1 MRTILLDGDIV
12 AYQIACRNE
21 VSIDWGPDADGVD
34 VVQRSTD
41 MEAAKEQLDREV
53 KRLKKMLGATRVIVC
68 LTDSQNFRKE
78 ILPSYKANRKGSIKP
93 ALLGEIRKYFHESQ
107 EVFIRPFL
115 EADDVMGILSTMG
128 DNKLITGERI
138 IVSIDKDM
146 KSVPGLLFN
155 PNHVDRGVIE
165 ISTEQADLE
174 HMRQTLT
181 GDATDGYGGC
191 PGIGKG
197 KVDKVL
203 TKKHPDQ
210 THWELVVRAYVAK
223 GLTEADALVQ
233 ARVARICRVDDYD
246 MTNKRAIP
254 WNPPTKPNN
263 QQKEVA

>member
-21 VSIDWGPDADGVD
+21 TTIDWGPDENGADVI
-34 VVQRSTD
+34 QRSTD
-41 MEAAKEQLDREV
+41 MEEAKVQID
-53 KRLKKMLGATRVIVC
+53 KHIWSLKKMLGAHRVIVC

-78 ILPSYKANRKGSIKP
+78 ILPSYKSNRKGVIKP
-93 ALLGEIRKYFHESQ
+93 ALLTEIRKYLHESQ

-128 DNKLITGERI
+128 DNKLISGERV

-155 PNHVDRGVIE
+155 PHHVDRGVIE

-203 TKKHPDQ
+203 TKKHPEQ
-210 THWELVVRAYVAK
+210 THWELVVRAYEAK
-223 GLTEADALVQ
+223 GLTEEDALVQ
-233 ARVARICRVDDYD
+233 ARVARICRIEDYD
-246 MTNKRAIP
+246 LVNKRVIP
-254 WNPPTKPNN
+254 WNPPTK
-263 QQKEVA
+263 QQKAEVA

>member
-1 MRTILLDGDIV
+1 MRTLLLDGDIV

-21 VSIDWGPDADGVD
+21 TSIDWGDD

-41 MEAAKEQLDREV
+41 MEAAKAQID
-53 KRLKKMLGATRVIVC
+53 KQIKSYKKMLGATRIIVC

-78 ILPSYKANRKGSIKP
+78 ILPSYKSNRKGVIKP
-93 ALLGEIRKYFHESQ
+93 ALLTEIRKYLHESQ

-128 DNKLITGERI
+128 DNKLIEGERI

-155 PNHVDRGVIE
+155 PHHVDRGVIE
-165 ISTEQADLE
+165 ISLEQADLE

-191 PGIGKG
+191 PGIGKA
-197 KVDKVL
+197 KVDRVL

-210 THWELVVRAYVAK
+210 GHWELVVRAYEAK

-233 ARVARICRVDDYD
+233 ARVARICRVQDYD

-254 WNPPTKPNN
+254 WNPPTNQT
-263 QQKEVA
+263 QQKAAI